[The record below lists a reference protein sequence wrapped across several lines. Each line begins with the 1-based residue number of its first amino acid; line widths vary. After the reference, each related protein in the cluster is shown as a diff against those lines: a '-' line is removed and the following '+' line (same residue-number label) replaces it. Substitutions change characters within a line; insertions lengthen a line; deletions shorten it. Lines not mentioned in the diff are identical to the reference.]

1 MAVMDKTIC
10 YWKPRLKNLLLAF
23 VIGIL
28 AGLLCDNIVRA
39 APDAG
44 RLETTSELNLPG

>member
-28 AGLLCDNIVRA
+28 AGLLCDSIVRA

-44 RLETTSELNLPG
+44 RLDTSSELRLAD